1 LVNWSLRRWAAF
13 ARDAQGR
20 SARRRPAA
28 PLALGLAAALLFAAC
43 VPSPT
48 LTPTLP
54 DPPTPTLTPP
64 VTPTPVVTPTALPRL
79 YPLPRLASPE
89 YGIQAFLW
97 WHVDNKDGARD
108 ADLVRDLG
116 FGWLKQQFSWRTI
129 SNGEDGYDW
138 FRAEGVLA
146 LAEARGL
153 RVLARLDGTPIWAA
167 ADVEAVMA
175 GHESRPRDPA
185 LFAEFCGTLAARYAG
200 RIAAYEVWN
209 EPNLAREWGDN
220 PPDPA
225 AYVDLLRQC
234 YLAIKAADPAAIVI
248 SAGLAPTDLS
258 DPAVSMPDMAF
269 YEAMYAAGAAPY
281 FDMLGAHAPG
291 YGSPPELSPA
301 EALADPFWQ
310 SRVWVFRHVED
321 IRALMV
327 AHGDGDKQIAI
338 TEMGWTS
345 DMINP
350 NYSWFAVDEATR
362 ADYLVRAYQFARANW
377 SPWIGLMS
385 MVYIVDPEWTEANE
399 QYWWSITR
407 PTAPGDPASL
417 LPAYEALQAM
427 EK

>member
-1 LVNWSLRRWAAF
+1 MINQLVNWWSVHARAPGSGWRLLLAAF
-13 ARDAQGR
+13 A
-20 SARRRPAA
+20 
-28 PLALGLAAALLFAAC
+28 LAAC
-43 VPSPT
+43 VPATGEPSH
-48 LTPTLP
+48 TPTPP
-54 DPPTPTLTPP
+54 DSH
-64 VTPTPVVTPTALPRL
+64 TPTPVFTPAPIPRL

-89 YGIQAFLW
+89 YGIQVFLW
-97 WHVDNKDGARD
+97 WHVDNKDGERD

-129 SNGEDGYDW
+129 SNGEGGYDW
-138 FRAEGVLA
+138 FRADGALA
-146 LAEARGL
+146 LAEERGL

-185 LFAEFCGTLAARYAG
+185 LFAEFCGTLAGRYAG

-225 AYVDLLRQC
+225 AYVELLRQC

-248 SAGLAPTDLS
+248 SAGLAPTDLD
-258 DPAVSMPDMAF
+258 DPAVSMPDVAF
-269 YEAMYAAGAAPY
+269 YEAMYAAGAATY
-281 FDMLGAHAPG
+281 FDVLGVHAPG
-291 YGSPPELSPA
+291 YGSPPERSPE
-301 EALADPFWQ
+301 EALADEFWQ

-327 AHGDGDKQIAI
+327 AHGDEDKQIAI

-345 DMINP
+345 DKINP
-350 NYSWFAVDEATR
+350 AYSWYAVDEATR
-362 ADYLVRAYQFARANW
+362 ADYLVRAYQFARDNW

-385 MVYIVDPEWTEANE
+385 MVYIADPEWTEANE

-407 PTAPGDPASL
+407 PTAPGDPPHL